1 LIIEDKNLHNKY
13 YIFKSRRQAGFSL
26 GTFLTLEDFDVLII
40 IPNGGVPVGLGLLE
54 FPLIP
59 VNKSI
64 DLLIVRKIQIPGS
77 TEAGMGAV
85 TPDGQIF
92 LNERLIDRLSITNF
106 QLEQQIERTKHQI
119 EKRRREFQLSPKFET
134 RVLGK
139 KVLLV
144 DDGIASGFS
153 MLAAAK
159 WLTKLGAEEIIVAVP
174 TAPTSSINI
183 LEPHVTKII
192 CLNIRSRYPFAV
204 ADAYQDWYDLSFNE
218 TKKFLDDIIILQQVT

>member
-1 LIIEDKNLHNKY
+1 MIIEDKNLHNKY

-26 GTFLTLEDFDVLII
+26 GSFLTMEQFDILFI

-59 VNKSI
+59 VNKSY
-64 DLLIVRKIQIPGS
+64 DLLIVRKIQIPSS

-92 LNERLIDRLSITNF
+92 LNEKLIDRLSITNY
-106 QLEQQIERTKHQI
+106 QLEKQIERAKQQI
-119 EKRRREFQLSPKFET
+119 EKRRREFQLPPKFET
-134 RVLGK
+134 RVMGK

-153 MLAAAK
+153 MLAAAR
-159 WLTKLGAEEIIVAVP
+159 WLSKLGAEETIVAVP

-218 TKKFLDDIIILQQVT
+218 TKKYLDEIKLLQQVT